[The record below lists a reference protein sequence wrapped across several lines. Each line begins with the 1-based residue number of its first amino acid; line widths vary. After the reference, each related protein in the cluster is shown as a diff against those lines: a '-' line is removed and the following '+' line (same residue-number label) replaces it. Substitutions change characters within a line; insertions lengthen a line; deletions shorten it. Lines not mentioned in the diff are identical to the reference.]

1 VIGWR
6 GWREVGFPEAVD
18 GFTTLPCVRSAV
30 TLIDE
35 RFERLAY
42 QFQVGGLQ
50 NVMLFRRF
58 VSFDS
63 FFNGPCYP
71 NTRLAAMRHMLNHI
85 FGNLAFRNGHLAII
99 GRKAGRGESAFGIL

>member
-42 QFQVGGLQ
+42 QFQVGG
-50 NVMLFRRF
+50 FTK
-58 VSFDS
+58 
-63 FFNGPCYP
+63 CY
-71 NTRLAAMRHMLNHI
+71 
-85 FGNLAFRNGHLAII
+85 AF
-99 GRKAGRGESAFGIL
+99 SAVREF